1 MSEMSQPIYRPDDVR
16 ELDRIAIE
24 EQGIPGYT
32 LMTRA
37 GQATYAVAVEHFPQ
51 ASRWLVI
58 CGSGNNGGDGY
69 VIARLAVE
77 HGMQVQLIALSP
89 PASLTGDAATAC
101 DDFAAA
107 GVRVTEWDA
116 HIDLQD
122 VDIVVDAMLGTG
134 LMRPLEGLYLD
145 VVQVLAK
152 RPPAVSVVAVDIAT
166 GLSGLTGEV
175 LGAAVRADLTVSYV
189 GLKQG
194 LFLGNGPDYSGQ
206 LVFDDLGIQPI
217 DSARVKPVLQVFG
230 QDNFRKLMPP
240 RARMGHK
247 GDYGH
252 VLVIGGN
259 TGMAGAARLAAEAA
273 LRCGAGL
280 VSVAT
285 RAENVAAIIAGR
297 PELMCRGVETDAD
310 LDAMLE
316 RASVIALGPGLGQDD
331 WARQVY
337 KRALAANKSTGIP
350 MVVDADALN
359 LLAQAPDKRDTWI
372 LTPHPGEASRLLGIT
387 TAEVQADR
395 LASLRK
401 LIDLYGGCALLKG
414 HGTLVAG
421 AGPDA
426 LPWLIRA
433 GNPGMATAGMGDVLT
448 GITAAIYAQCSRE
461 VVAGRVAGD
470 AIAAAAAWLHA
481 TAGDRAASKGERGLA
496 AADLFAELRAC
507 LNS

>member
-1 MSEMSQPIYRPDDVR
+1 MSEMSQPIYRPADVR

-24 EQGIPGYT
+24 EQGIPGYE

-37 GQATYAVAVEHFPQ
+37 GQATYAAAVKHCPQ
-51 ASRWLVI
+51 VRRWLVI

-69 VIARLAVE
+69 VIARLAAE
-77 HGMQVQLIALSP
+77 QGMKVQLIALSP
-89 PASLTGDAATAC
+89 PASLTGDAAIAW

-107 GVRVTEWDA
+107 GGSVTEWDS

-134 LMRPLEGLYLD
+134 LMRPLEGLYLE
-145 VVQVLAK
+145 VVEVLAN

-194 LFLGNGPDYSGQ
+194 LFLGKGPDYTGQ
-206 LVFDDLGIQPI
+206 LVFDDLGIQPV
-217 DSARVKPVLQVFG
+217 DTARIKPALQIFA

-259 TGMAGAARLAAEAA
+259 TGMAGAARLAGEAA
-273 LRCGAGL
+273 LRSGAGL

-331 WARQVY
+331 WARHVY

-350 MVVDADALN
+350 MIVDADALN
-359 LLAQAPDKRDTWI
+359 LLAEAPDKRDNWI

-387 TAEVQADR
+387 PAKVQADR
-395 LASLRK
+395 LASLTK
-401 LIDLYGGCALLKG
+401 LTDRYGGCALLKG

-421 AGPDA
+421 AGPDV
-426 LPWLIRA
+426 LPWLIQA

-448 GITAAIYAQCSRE
+448 GITAAIYAQCMKE
-461 VVAGRVAGD
+461 VAAGHMASD
-470 AIAAAAAWLHA
+470 DIAAAAAWLHA
-481 TAGDRAASKGERGLA
+481 TAGDRAANKGERGLA
-496 AADLFAELRAC
+496 ATDLFAELRAC

>member
-1 MSEMSQPIYRPDDVR
+1 MNEMSQPIYRPDDVR

-24 EQGIPGYT
+24 EQGIPGYE

-37 GQATYAVAVEHFPQ
+37 GQATYAAAVEHFPQ

-77 HGMQVQLIALSP
+77 HGMEVQLIALSP
-89 PASLTGDAATAC
+89 PASLSGDAATAW

-107 GVRVTEWDA
+107 GGSVTEWDA
-116 HIDLQD
+116 HIDLQE

-134 LMRPLEGLYLD
+134 LMRPLEGIYRE
-145 VVQVLAK
+145 VVEVLAQ

-175 LGAAVRADLTVSYV
+175 MGAAVRADLTVSYV

-217 DSARVKPVLQVFG
+217 DSARVKPVLQMFG
-230 QDNFRKLMPP
+230 QNDLRKLMPP

-259 TGMAGAARLAAEAA
+259 TGMAGAARLAGEAA
-273 LRCGAGL
+273 LRSGAGL

-310 LDAMLE
+310 LDGMLE

-331 WARQVY
+331 WARHVY
-337 KRALAANKSTGIP
+337 RRALAASKP
-350 MVVDADALN
+350 MIVDADALN
-359 LLAQAPDKRDTWI
+359 LLAQAPDKRDNWI
-372 LTPHPGEASRLLGIT
+372 LTPHPGEASRLLGMT
-387 TAEVQADR
+387 TAQVQADR
-395 LASLRK
+395 LASLSK
-401 LIDLYGGCALLKG
+401 LTDRYGGCALLKG

-421 AGPDA
+421 AGPNA
-426 LPWLIRA
+426 LPWLIHA

-448 GITAAIYAQCSRE
+448 GITAAIYAQCGKE
-461 VVAGRVAGD
+461 VAAGIVASAD
-470 AIAAAAAWLHA
+470 IAAAAAWLHA
-481 TAGDRAASKGERGLA
+481 TAGDRAANKGERGLA
-496 AADLFAELRAC
+496 ATDLFAELRAC
-507 LNS
+507 LND

>member
-24 EQGIPGYT
+24 EQGIPGYE

-37 GQATYAVAVEHFPQ
+37 GQATYAAAVEHFPQ

-58 CGSGNNGGDGY
+58 CGGGNNGGDGY
-69 VIARLAVE
+69 VIARLAIE

-89 PASLTGDAATAC
+89 PASLTGDAATAW

-107 GVRVTEWDA
+107 GGRVTEWDA
-116 HIDLQD
+116 HIDLQA

-134 LMRPLEGLYLD
+134 LMRPLEGLYLE
-145 VVQVLAK
+145 VVELLAQ

-175 LGAAVRADLTVSYV
+175 MGAAVRADLTVSYV

-194 LFLGNGPDYSGQ
+194 LFLGKGPDYSGQ
-206 LVFDDLGIQPI
+206 LVFDALGIQPI

-259 TGMAGAARLAAEAA
+259 TGMAGAARLAGEAA
-273 LRCGAGL
+273 LRSGAGL

-297 PELMCRGVETDAD
+297 PELMCRGVETGAD
-310 LDAMLE
+310 LDDMLE

-331 WARQVY
+331 WARHVY
-337 KRALAANKSTGIP
+337 KSALAANKPLI
-350 MVVDADALN
+350 VDADALN
-359 LLAQAPDKRDTWI
+359 LLAEVPDKRDNWI
-372 LTPHPGEASRLLGIT
+372 LTPHPGEASRLLGMT

-395 LASLRK
+395 LASLSK
-401 LIDLYGGCALLKG
+401 LTDLYGGCALLKG
-414 HGTLVAG
+414 HGTLVAS
-421 AGPDA
+421 ARPEV
-426 LPWLIRA
+426 LPWLILA

-448 GITAAIYAQCSRE
+448 GISAAIYAQCLKE
-461 VVAGRVAGD
+461 VVAGHVSGD
-470 AIAAAAAWLHA
+470 DIAAAAAWLHA
-481 TAGDRAASKGERGLA
+481 TAGDRAANKGERGLA
-496 AADLFAELRAC
+496 ATDLFAELRTC